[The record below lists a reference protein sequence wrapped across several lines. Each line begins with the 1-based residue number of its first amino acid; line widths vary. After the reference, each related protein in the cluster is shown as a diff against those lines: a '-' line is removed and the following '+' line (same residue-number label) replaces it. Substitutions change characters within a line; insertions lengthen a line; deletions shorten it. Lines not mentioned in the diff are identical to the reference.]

1 MLGYETAIAGDFDR
15 DGEKAS
21 RPKAIRGLL
30 DRSVRRR
37 WRHLAQ
43 ERLDTGKPM
52 VPLGKRFWALT
63 GEERLALTDLF
74 RTDDIRAMLTKLK
87 SRDSNDDISLL
98 AAYWVKGCSSLGR
111 LRYAAMVRIGVGE
124 ASELALIDL
133 KEGVIAAAPSAPNA
147 AMPTDDATRVVAG
160 AKALSPNL
168 GERMIPAQ
176 MMGRSIV
183 LRELM
188 PQDLKLEVAGLGPQ
202 KACALASYLAG
213 VVGKAHGRQM
223 QIEQRISWHAYLR
236 KARTGSLDA
245 PSWLWSSVVDLL
257 GIHERAYLE
266 HCRTKALSA
275 SKIGGRRRSD

>member
-1 MLGYETAIAGDFDR
+1 
-15 DGEKAS
+15 
-21 RPKAIRGLL
+21 
-30 DRSVRRR
+30 
-37 WRHLAQ
+37 
-43 ERLDTGKPM
+43 
-52 VPLGKRFWALT
+52 
-63 GEERLALTDLF
+63 
-74 RTDDIRAMLTKLK
+74 
-87 SRDSNDDISLL
+87 
-98 AAYWVKGCSSLGR
+98 LGR
-111 LRYAAMVRIGVGE
+111 LRYVAMVRIGEGE

-133 KEGVIAAAPSAPNA
+133 KEGVSAAAPCTPNA

-160 AKALSPNL
+160 IMRSPNL
-168 GERMIPAQ
+168 GERMIPAR

-188 PQDLKLEVAGLGPQ
+188 PQDLKLEVACLDPQ

-223 QIEQRISWHAYLR
+223 TIEQRISWHAYLR

-275 SKIGGRRRSD
+275 SKIGGRRCSD